1 MFHFLLTT
9 GFMFIAPENVASLHS
24 PSEKT
29 KASYQTKARMGK
41 VSLSAHNRF
50 CVHCPQRMSLLSIL
64 QTTRPCAVGE
74 QGPASSWGL
83 VKMGIFIYYSK

>member
-9 GFMFIAPENVASLHS
+9 GFVFIAL
-24 PSEKT
+24 
-29 KASYQTKARMGK
+29 RG
-41 VSLSAHNRF
+41 
-50 CVHCPQRMSLLSIL
+50 MSLLSIL